1 METQGELVSGWST
14 SLYQLAVFEDETH
27 VLSGISLKSMQYWQ
41 KMAFIN
47 NKLPSSFWYR
57 ATAKTLARLKNCQR
71 VNRINK
77 SYEQIRVL
85 KVGDSGSYRFIMN
98 PYKSPGS
105 QTLVLSL
112 ASIITDMAG
121 RSSFP
126 VLTLQTFAST
136 VS

>member
-41 KMAFIN
+41 KMVFIN
-47 NKLPSSFWYR
+47 NKVPSSFCYR
-57 ATAKTLARLKNCQR
+57 AIAKTFSRLKNCQR
-71 VNRINK
+71 VNRINNL
-77 SYEQIRVL
+77 IRVL
-85 KVGDSGSYRFIMN
+85 KVGDSGSYCFITN

-105 QTLVLSL
+105 QTLLASL
-112 ASIITDMAG
+112 ASIITDTAG

-126 VLTLQTFAST
+126 VPTLQTSAST
-136 VS
+136 IS